1 MKPTV
6 IAGIVI
12 AGLGAYVLVK
22 GLSYGSQSNV
32 LKVGDVQVTAE
43 ERHMVPTWAG
53 GVAVVGGLLLIG
65 TGLGSGRQRGA

>member
-1 MKPTV
+1 MKPLV

-12 AGLGAYVLVK
+12 AGLGAFVLIK

-32 LKVGDVQVTAE
+32 LKVGDLKVTAE
-43 ERHMVPTWAG
+43 ERHTVPAWVG

-65 TGLGSGRQRGA
+65 AGVGSGRHRGA

>member
-32 LKVGDVQVTAE
+32 LNVGDLQVSAE
-43 ERHMVPTWAG
+43 ERRMVPPWVG

-65 TGLGSGRQRGA
+65 AAVGKRRGA

>member
-22 GLSYGSQSNV
+22 GFSYGSQSNV
-32 LKVGDVQVTAE
+32 LKVGDLQVTAE
-43 ERHMVPTWAG
+43 ERRMIPPWVG
-53 GVAVVGGLLLIG
+53 GVAVVGGLWLMG
-65 TGLGSGRQRGA
+65 SGLGRRRGG

>member
-32 LKVGDVQVTAE
+32 LKVGDLQVSAE
-43 ERHMVPTWAG
+43 EQRMVPAWVG
-53 GVAVVGGLLLIG
+53 GLAVVGGLVLIG
-65 TGLGSGRQRGA
+65 ASVGKRRGA

>member
-1 MKPTV
+1 MKPMV

-32 LKVGDVQVTAE
+32 LKVGDLQVSAE
-43 ERHMVPTWAG
+43 EQRMVPAWVG
-53 GVAVVGGLLLIG
+53 GVAVVGGLVLIG
-65 TGLGSGRQRGA
+65 AGVGKRRGA

>member
-6 IAGIVI
+6 MAGIVL
-12 AGLGAYVLVK
+12 AGLGAYVLLK

-32 LKVGDVQVTAE
+32 LKVGDLQVTAE
-43 ERHMVPTWAG
+43 EHRMVPAWVG

-65 TGLGSGRQRGA
+65 AGVGKRRGA

>member
-1 MKPTV
+1 MKPLV

-32 LKVGDVQVTAE
+32 LKVGDLQVSAE
-43 ERHMVPTWAG
+43 EHRMVPAWVG
-53 GVAVVGGLLLIG
+53 GLAVVGGLVLIG
-65 TGLGSGRQRGA
+65 AGVGKRRGA

>member
-32 LKVGDVQVTAE
+32 LKVGDLQITAE
-43 ERHMVPTWAG
+43 EQRMVPAWVG
-53 GVAVVGGLLLIG
+53 GAAVVGGLVLIG
-65 TGLGSGRQRGA
+65 AGVRKRRGA

>member
-32 LKVGDVQVTAE
+32 LKVGDLQVSAE
-43 ERHMVPTWAG
+43 EQRMVPAWVG
-53 GVAVVGGLLLIG
+53 GLAVVGGLVLIG
-65 TGLGSGRQRGA
+65 AGVGKRRGA

>member
-32 LKVGDVQVTAE
+32 LKVGDLQVSAE
-43 ERHMVPTWAG
+43 ERRMIPPWVGA
-53 GVAVVGGLLLIG
+53 VAVVGGLVLIG
-65 TGLGSGRQRGA
+65 AGVGKRRGA

>member
-6 IAGIVI
+6 MAGIVI

-32 LKVGDVQVTAE
+32 LKVGDLQVTAE
-43 ERHMVPTWAG
+43 EHRMVPAWVG
-53 GVAVVGGLLLIG
+53 GVAVVGGLVLIAAG
-65 TGLGSGRQRGA
+65 VGKRRGA

>member
-32 LKVGDVQVTAE
+32 LKVGDLQVTAE
-43 ERHMVPTWAG
+43 ERHMVPPWVG
-53 GVAVVGGLLLIG
+53 GVAIVGGLVLIG
-65 TGLGSGRQRGA
+65 AGVGKRRGA

>member
-32 LKVGDVQVTAE
+32 LKVGDLQVSAE
-43 ERHMVPTWAG
+43 EHRMVPAWVG
-53 GVAVVGGLLLIG
+53 GLAVVGGLVLIG
-65 TGLGSGRQRGA
+65 AGVGKRRGA